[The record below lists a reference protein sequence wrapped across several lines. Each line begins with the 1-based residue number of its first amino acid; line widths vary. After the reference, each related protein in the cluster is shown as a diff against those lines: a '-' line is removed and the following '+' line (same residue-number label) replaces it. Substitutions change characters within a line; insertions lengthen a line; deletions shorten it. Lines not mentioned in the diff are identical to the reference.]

1 MESCKWCSWR
11 SGYFTKLFYMFLH
24 KIANTI
30 GFRPGRCHTL
40 RVPWWCW
47 CHHLHTNSNEIANTF
62 FLLTWPMSYTESSL
76 RAGRRGRKRITT
88 WRSKVMNWWRSY
100 DEVVMIL
107 WQSDDHFMMIF
118 WYGSTTS
125 RRGRKRV
132 SFDNGV
138 INDDDFMIFDDA
150 MIFWWWY
157 RCEERYADVDVHPGE
172 EDREG
177 GVERTVQVVWE
188 QKFFFLQALPNKGG
202 GKWMFS
208 YLI

>member
-47 CHHLHTNSNEIANTF
+47 CHDLHTNSNEIANTF
-62 FLLTWPMSYTESSL
+62 FFTPDQCRTL
-76 RAGRRGRKRITT
+76 RVPWGQGGEVGKG
-88 WRSKVMNWWRSY
+88 SQPEDQKWWIY
-100 DEVVMIL
+100 DDL
-107 WQSDDHFMMIF
+107 MMIS
-118 WYGSTTS
+118 W
-125 RRGRKRV
+125 RRWW
-132 SFDNGV
+132 FDG
-138 INDDDFMIFDDA
+138 A

-177 GVERTVQVVWE
+177 GVQWTVQLVWE
-188 QKFFFLQALPNKGG
+188 QKKSFRHWSIQ
-202 GKWMFS
+202 
-208 YLI
+208 YLK

>member
-1 MESCKWCSWR
+1 
-11 SGYFTKLFYMFLH
+11 
-24 KIANTI
+24 
-30 GFRPGRCHTL
+30 
-40 RVPWWCW
+40 
-47 CHHLHTNSNEIANTF
+47 
-62 FLLTWPMSYTESSL
+62 MSYTESSL

-88 WRSKVMNWWRSY
+88 WRSKVMNLWRSY
-100 DEVVMIL
+100 DEVVVIL
-107 WQSDDHFMMIF
+107 WRSGDHFMMIF

-172 EDREG
+172 ENREG
-177 GVERTVQVVWE
+177 GVEWTVQIVQIWE
-188 QKFFFLQALPNKGG
+188 QKCFLLCIAQQGGVTNECFHILFNFYIFFIP
-202 GKWMFS
+202 S
-208 YLI
+208 